1 MALHRRS
8 YGNEPRV
15 MVSTDGISNI
25 PLNMSRD
32 QTNAFGIG
40 VLPSFSSYSPSSVQV
55 NLNDLPEGV
64 DVDNRVMTSTST
76 EGAIG
81 YRQIATRAGNDVLG
95 ILRTASGMPPLGA
108 RVQMADSGKDV
119 GIVADEGHVW
129 LGAVQPEQQFTVT
142 RGDASQ
148 CRFTLPSHLTNLSQ
162 LMLPCQ

>member
-1 MALHRRS
+1 
-8 YGNEPRV
+8 
-15 MVSTDGISNI
+15 
-25 PLNMSRD
+25 
-32 QTNAFGIG
+32 
-40 VLPSFSSYSPSSVQV
+40 
-55 NLNDLPEGV
+55 
-64 DVDNRVMTSTST
+64 MTSTWT

-129 LGAVQPEQQFTVT
+129 LGAVQPEQQFLVT
-142 RGDASQ
+142 WGDASQ

>member
-1 MALHRRS
+1 MRFCVCDCRAA
-8 YGNEPRV
+8 RV
-15 MVSTDGISNI
+15 RFAWAADPVG
-25 PLNMSRD
+25 P
-32 QTNAFGIG
+32 
-40 VLPSFSSYSPSSVQV
+40 V
-55 NLNDLPEGV
+55 
-64 DVDNRVMTSTST
+64 

-129 LGAVQPEQQFTVT
+129 LGAVQPEQQFLVT
-142 RGDASQ
+142 WGDASQ

>member
-64 DVDNRVMTSTST
+64 DVDNRVMTSTGQKGPSAT
-76 EGAIG
+76 ARSPPGREMMFWASCEP
-81 YRQIATRAGNDVLG
+81 RQACRRWVPASRWRIAVKTWVSSPTRAMSGWVPYSPSSNSGN
-95 ILRTASGMPPLGA
+95 
-108 RVQMADSGKDV
+108 
-119 GIVADEGHVW
+119 
-129 LGAVQPEQQFTVT
+129 

>member
-55 NLNDLPEGV
+55 NLNDLPK
-64 DVDNRVMTSTST
+64 
-76 EGAIG
+76 A
-81 YRQIATRAGNDVLG
+81 
-95 ILRTASGMPPLGA
+95 
-108 RVQMADSGKDV
+108 
-119 GIVADEGHVW
+119 
-129 LGAVQPEQQFTVT
+129 
-142 RGDASQ
+142 
-148 CRFTLPSHLTNLSQ
+148 
-162 LMLPCQ
+162 